1 MSRRTRTAGGE
12 AAPNP
17 TDFHGAA
24 TINSIKFSELSVG
37 IEVEGDKFA
46 GVATVTKVVEMP
58 ARSDD
63 NGDRV
68 AVVYLKRSVGRMPMD
83 PNYVMSYDKFWLVGA
98 KTQTPQ
104 DARDEDDDDFYV
116 APAPKPK
123 RSRAQI
129 AKDFQSKAL
138 KEAAAA
144 QERVAKRQREMQED
158 AENEEA
164 RTAAPA
170 AAPPPAQT
178 QAQWLQTVSKEHIE
192 VMSVSELKTACESLG
207 LSNVGLKKKLQERL
221 VSHLKLGG
229 AASGFPKPSRA
240 KKSSNPPVPPTPPP
254 GTTTNAA
261 MVDHRGNQQWF
272 PQVVIEGGE
281 LSTHEKEL
289 LSDKGKEASSAC
301 LGAMQPGELK
311 STYLNVTRRTNKEIT
326 NDELIK
332 AVDELDR
339 AAMLA
344 PLEAFVGAGR
354 LTLYVNRDDGL
365 LKMGLYH
372 SSTADLHAA
381 EALADGL
388 ASRGAV
394 VVRLV
399 PVALFA
405 CDSSVTRFRCLVRVQ
420 NFKVPQEDH
429 DGPVMRALDV
439 DVYRLTGLTTLGAAA
454 AAAAPVPAAAAAP
467 APTTLATILSP
478 SGPSGS
484 SDSDDA
490 AAEGGV
496 DDDDEVDGDDELAK
510 VGSLAD
516 ELLGDDLL
524 GELRAETLSLGQLRS
539 AIARKLPPPHAWTRL
554 KNNKAVSPLLK
565 DKMVAAH
572 KKDKE
577 AMAAI
582 AALEKDKAAMA
593 AAPDHQTED
602 EPDHDASDG
611 ESARLRRKRPLA
623 TAPADGDGDD
633 RRQKEFNLVMAQ
645 EEEADAKAAAKKAAR
660 EEAATAA
667 PATDDTKPA
676 AADEGPT
683 SEAAHAEATA
693 PAAAPAPAPEE
704 PAAADEGATS
714 KAAQAEAKAPA
725 PVPACPYVEL
735 AGMVVRHEKF
745 VGELNFWDGHWSA
758 LARDANKAPGVKTY
772 RIQTMGNVKTIPI
785 LKQDGPPTSWSPLLL
800 DAKLKLRN
808 VKATHTVVEAV
819 QGHFV
824 SDGSRTGKSVGDYA
838 KMLAA
843 SSSLPMTVGRITL
856 ILRDYSTN
864 IPPQWR
870 ALMQVIVR
878 NVSDDSYFAQYICV
892 NLSSVE
898 VRPGGWLFASHVTD
912 TECVSG
918 MLARALR
925 DRDVRGGHVQDRY
938 ECSPACDDARRL

>member
-1 MSRRTRTAGGE
+1 
-12 AAPNP
+12 
-17 TDFHGAA
+17 
-24 TINSIKFSELSVG
+24 
-37 IEVEGDKFA
+37 
-46 GVATVTKVVEMP
+46 
-58 ARSDD
+58 
-63 NGDRV
+63 
-68 AVVYLKRSVGRMPMD
+68 
-83 PNYVMSYDKFWLVGA
+83 
-98 KTQTPQ
+98 
-104 DARDEDDDDFYV
+104 
-116 APAPKPK
+116 
-123 RSRAQI
+123 
-129 AKDFQSKAL
+129 
-138 KEAAAA
+138 
-144 QERVAKRQREMQED
+144 
-158 AENEEA
+158 
-164 RTAAPA
+164 
-170 AAPPPAQT
+170 
-178 QAQWLQTVSKEHIE
+178 
-192 VMSVSELKTACESLG
+192 
-207 LSNVGLKKKLQERL
+207 
-221 VSHLKLGG
+221 
-229 AASGFPKPSRA
+229 
-240 KKSSNPPVPPTPPP
+240 
-254 GTTTNAA
+254 
-261 MVDHRGNQQWF
+261 
-272 PQVVIEGGE
+272 
-281 LSTHEKEL
+281 
-289 LSDKGKEASSAC
+289 
-301 LGAMQPGELK
+301 
-311 STYLNVTRRTNKEIT
+311 
-326 NDELIK
+326 
-332 AVDELDR
+332 
-339 AAMLA
+339 
-344 PLEAFVGAGR
+344 
-354 LTLYVNRDDGL
+354 
-365 LKMGLYH
+365 
-372 SSTADLHAA
+372 
-381 EALADGL
+381 
-388 ASRGAV
+388 
-394 VVRLV
+394 
-399 PVALFA
+399 
-405 CDSSVTRFRCLVRVQ
+405 
-420 NFKVPQEDH
+420 
-429 DGPVMRALDV
+429 
-439 DVYRLTGLTTLGAAA
+439 
-454 AAAAPVPAAAAAP
+454 
-467 APTTLATILSP
+467 
-478 SGPSGS
+478 
-484 SDSDDA
+484 
-490 AAEGGV
+490 
-496 DDDDEVDGDDELAK
+496 
-510 VGSLAD
+510 
-516 ELLGDDLL
+516 L

-539 AIARKLPPPHAWTRL
+539 AIARKLPPPKAWMRL

-565 DKMVAAH
+565 DKMV
-572 KKDKE
+572 
-577 AMAAI
+577 

-602 EPDHDASDG
+602 EPDDASDG

-714 KAAQAEAKAPA
+714 KAAQAEATAPA

>member
-37 IEVEGDKFA
+37 IEVEGDKFP

-58 ARSDD
+58 ARTDD

-68 AVVYLKRSVGRMPMD
+68 ACIYLKRSVGRMPMD

-339 AAMLA
+339 EAMLA

-439 DVYRLTGLTTLGAAA
+439 YRLTGLTTLGAAA

-490 AAEGGV
+490 AAEGG
-496 DDDDEVDGDDELAK
+496 
-510 VGSLAD
+510 
-516 ELLGDDLL
+516 
-524 GELRAETLSLGQLRS
+524 
-539 AIARKLPPPHAWTRL
+539 
-554 KNNKAVSPLLK
+554 
-565 DKMVAAH
+565 
-572 KKDKE
+572 
-577 AMAAI
+577 
-582 AALEKDKAAMA
+582 
-593 AAPDHQTED
+593 
-602 EPDHDASDG
+602 
-611 ESARLRRKRPLA
+611 
-623 TAPADGDGDD
+623 
-633 RRQKEFNLVMAQ
+633 
-645 EEEADAKAAAKKAAR
+645 
-660 EEAATAA
+660 
-667 PATDDTKPA
+667 
-676 AADEGPT
+676 
-683 SEAAHAEATA
+683 
-693 PAAAPAPAPEE
+693 
-704 PAAADEGATS
+704 
-714 KAAQAEAKAPA
+714 
-725 PVPACPYVEL
+725 
-735 AGMVVRHEKF
+735 
-745 VGELNFWDGHWSA
+745 
-758 LARDANKAPGVKTY
+758 
-772 RIQTMGNVKTIPI
+772 
-785 LKQDGPPTSWSPLLL
+785 
-800 DAKLKLRN
+800 
-808 VKATHTVVEAV
+808 
-819 QGHFV
+819 
-824 SDGSRTGKSVGDYA
+824 
-838 KMLAA
+838 
-843 SSSLPMTVGRITL
+843 
-856 ILRDYSTN
+856 
-864 IPPQWR
+864 
-870 ALMQVIVR
+870 
-878 NVSDDSYFAQYICV
+878 
-892 NLSSVE
+892 
-898 VRPGGWLFASHVTD
+898 GG
-912 TECVSG
+912 
-918 MLARALR
+918 
-925 DRDVRGGHVQDRY
+925 
-938 ECSPACDDARRL
+938 

>member
-1 MSRRTRTAGGE
+1 M
-12 AAPNP
+12 
-17 TDFHGAA
+17 
-24 TINSIKFSELSVG
+24 
-37 IEVEGDKFA
+37 
-46 GVATVTKVVEMP
+46 
-58 ARSDD
+58 
-63 NGDRV
+63 
-68 AVVYLKRSVGRMPMD
+68 
-83 PNYVMSYDKFWLVGA
+83 
-98 KTQTPQ
+98 
-104 DARDEDDDDFYV
+104 
-116 APAPKPK
+116 
-123 RSRAQI
+123 
-129 AKDFQSKAL
+129 
-138 KEAAAA
+138 
-144 QERVAKRQREMQED
+144 
-158 AENEEA
+158 
-164 RTAAPA
+164 
-170 AAPPPAQT
+170 
-178 QAQWLQTVSKEHIE
+178 
-192 VMSVSELKTACESLG
+192 
-207 LSNVGLKKKLQERL
+207 
-221 VSHLKLGG
+221 
-229 AASGFPKPSRA
+229 
-240 KKSSNPPVPPTPPP
+240 
-254 GTTTNAA
+254 
-261 MVDHRGNQQWF
+261 
-272 PQVVIEGGE
+272 
-281 LSTHEKEL
+281 
-289 LSDKGKEASSAC
+289 
-301 LGAMQPGELK
+301 
-311 STYLNVTRRTNKEIT
+311 
-326 NDELIK
+326 
-332 AVDELDR
+332 
-339 AAMLA
+339 
-344 PLEAFVGAGR
+344 
-354 LTLYVNRDDGL
+354 
-365 LKMGLYH
+365 
-372 SSTADLHAA
+372 
-381 EALADGL
+381 
-388 ASRGAV
+388 
-394 VVRLV
+394 
-399 PVALFA
+399 
-405 CDSSVTRFRCLVRVQ
+405 
-420 NFKVPQEDH
+420 
-429 DGPVMRALDV
+429 
-439 DVYRLTGLTTLGAAA
+439 
-454 AAAAPVPAAAAAP
+454 
-467 APTTLATILSP
+467 
-478 SGPSGS
+478 
-484 SDSDDA
+484 
-490 AAEGGV
+490 
-496 DDDDEVDGDDELAK
+496 
-510 VGSLAD
+510 
-516 ELLGDDLL
+516 
-524 GELRAETLSLGQLRS
+524 
-539 AIARKLPPPHAWTRL
+539 RL

-565 DKMVAAH
+565 DKMV
-572 KKDKE
+572 
-577 AMAAI
+577 

-704 PAAADEGATS
+704 PAAADEEPTSETAHAEATAPAAEAPAPAPEEPAAADEGPTS

>member
-1 MSRRTRTAGGE
+1 M
-12 AAPNP
+12 
-17 TDFHGAA
+17 
-24 TINSIKFSELSVG
+24 
-37 IEVEGDKFA
+37 
-46 GVATVTKVVEMP
+46 
-58 ARSDD
+58 
-63 NGDRV
+63 
-68 AVVYLKRSVGRMPMD
+68 
-83 PNYVMSYDKFWLVGA
+83 
-98 KTQTPQ
+98 
-104 DARDEDDDDFYV
+104 
-116 APAPKPK
+116 
-123 RSRAQI
+123 
-129 AKDFQSKAL
+129 
-138 KEAAAA
+138 
-144 QERVAKRQREMQED
+144 
-158 AENEEA
+158 
-164 RTAAPA
+164 
-170 AAPPPAQT
+170 
-178 QAQWLQTVSKEHIE
+178 
-192 VMSVSELKTACESLG
+192 
-207 LSNVGLKKKLQERL
+207 
-221 VSHLKLGG
+221 
-229 AASGFPKPSRA
+229 
-240 KKSSNPPVPPTPPP
+240 
-254 GTTTNAA
+254 
-261 MVDHRGNQQWF
+261 
-272 PQVVIEGGE
+272 
-281 LSTHEKEL
+281 
-289 LSDKGKEASSAC
+289 
-301 LGAMQPGELK
+301 
-311 STYLNVTRRTNKEIT
+311 
-326 NDELIK
+326 
-332 AVDELDR
+332 
-339 AAMLA
+339 
-344 PLEAFVGAGR
+344 
-354 LTLYVNRDDGL
+354 
-365 LKMGLYH
+365 
-372 SSTADLHAA
+372 
-381 EALADGL
+381 
-388 ASRGAV
+388 
-394 VVRLV
+394 
-399 PVALFA
+399 
-405 CDSSVTRFRCLVRVQ
+405 
-420 NFKVPQEDH
+420 
-429 DGPVMRALDV
+429 
-439 DVYRLTGLTTLGAAA
+439 
-454 AAAAPVPAAAAAP
+454 
-467 APTTLATILSP
+467 
-478 SGPSGS
+478 
-484 SDSDDA
+484 
-490 AAEGGV
+490 
-496 DDDDEVDGDDELAK
+496 
-510 VGSLAD
+510 
-516 ELLGDDLL
+516 
-524 GELRAETLSLGQLRS
+524 
-539 AIARKLPPPHAWTRL
+539 RL

-565 DKMVAAH
+565 DKMV
-572 KKDKE
+572 
-577 AMAAI
+577 

-602 EPDHDASDG
+602 EPDDASDG

-645 EEEADAKAAAKKAAR
+645 EEEAAAKAAAKKAAR

-704 PAAADEGATS
+704 PAAADEGPTSEAAHAEATAPAPAPAPAPEEPAAADEGPTS

>member
-1 MSRRTRTAGGE
+1 M
-12 AAPNP
+12 
-17 TDFHGAA
+17 
-24 TINSIKFSELSVG
+24 
-37 IEVEGDKFA
+37 
-46 GVATVTKVVEMP
+46 
-58 ARSDD
+58 
-63 NGDRV
+63 
-68 AVVYLKRSVGRMPMD
+68 
-83 PNYVMSYDKFWLVGA
+83 
-98 KTQTPQ
+98 
-104 DARDEDDDDFYV
+104 
-116 APAPKPK
+116 
-123 RSRAQI
+123 
-129 AKDFQSKAL
+129 
-138 KEAAAA
+138 
-144 QERVAKRQREMQED
+144 
-158 AENEEA
+158 
-164 RTAAPA
+164 
-170 AAPPPAQT
+170 
-178 QAQWLQTVSKEHIE
+178 
-192 VMSVSELKTACESLG
+192 
-207 LSNVGLKKKLQERL
+207 
-221 VSHLKLGG
+221 
-229 AASGFPKPSRA
+229 
-240 KKSSNPPVPPTPPP
+240 
-254 GTTTNAA
+254 
-261 MVDHRGNQQWF
+261 
-272 PQVVIEGGE
+272 
-281 LSTHEKEL
+281 
-289 LSDKGKEASSAC
+289 
-301 LGAMQPGELK
+301 
-311 STYLNVTRRTNKEIT
+311 
-326 NDELIK
+326 
-332 AVDELDR
+332 
-339 AAMLA
+339 
-344 PLEAFVGAGR
+344 
-354 LTLYVNRDDGL
+354 
-365 LKMGLYH
+365 
-372 SSTADLHAA
+372 
-381 EALADGL
+381 
-388 ASRGAV
+388 
-394 VVRLV
+394 
-399 PVALFA
+399 
-405 CDSSVTRFRCLVRVQ
+405 
-420 NFKVPQEDH
+420 
-429 DGPVMRALDV
+429 
-439 DVYRLTGLTTLGAAA
+439 
-454 AAAAPVPAAAAAP
+454 
-467 APTTLATILSP
+467 
-478 SGPSGS
+478 
-484 SDSDDA
+484 
-490 AAEGGV
+490 
-496 DDDDEVDGDDELAK
+496 
-510 VGSLAD
+510 
-516 ELLGDDLL
+516 
-524 GELRAETLSLGQLRS
+524 
-539 AIARKLPPPHAWTRL
+539 RL

-565 DKMVAAH
+565 DKMV
-572 KKDKE
+572 
-577 AMAAI
+577 

-645 EEEADAKAAAKKAAR
+645 EEEAAAKAAAKKAAR